1 MPYYKAPRGDLKRLA
16 FLQRAAQ
23 TGNDDLLS
31 GLNYLSEATVDTLND
46 QSNSFASAYQMI
58 AARLGERMAVVDE
71 CEVRLKYLQTR
82 LRDLWEMLRRRS
94 RRDGEPVNVLGY
106 YQLPGDGNKPKP
118 GNRDAW
124 ISLAEA
130 VIAGEA
136 EAISAGFPPADL
148 PTIAQVQ
155 VALTALRQSTADLQM
170 ADRAL
175 DLAQANIA
183 ALRPAADAAI
193 AQVMDELRYNLRD
206 MEPSSQRR
214 VARTYGAEYSYRP
227 DEVEDPVED
236 PLPPAGESLPEGEPL
251 PAATA

>member
-1 MPYYKAPRGDLKRLA
+1 MPYFKPPRSDLKRLA

-31 GLNYLSEATVDTLND
+31 SLNYLSETTVDTLTD
-46 QSNSFASAYQMI
+46 QANLIANAYQMI

-82 LRDLWEMLRRRS
+82 LRDLWEMLRRRT
-94 RRDGEPVNVLGY
+94 RRDGEPVSVLGY
-106 YQLPGDGNKPKP
+106 YQLPGDGSKPNP
-118 GNRDAW
+118 GSRDAW

-148 PTIAQVQ
+148 PSIAQVQ
-155 VALTALRQSTADLQM
+155 VALMALRQSTADLQM

-183 ALRPAADAAI
+183 ALRPNADAAI
-193 AQVMDELRYNLRD
+193 NQVMDELRYNLRHL
-206 MEPSSQRR
+206 EASSQRR
-214 VARTYGAEYSYRP
+214 IARTYGAEYGYRSG
-227 DEVEDPVED
+227 EQEDP
-236 PLPPAGESLPEGEPL
+236 PEEPL
-251 PAATA
+251 PAAGESPPEGEPVPAATG